1 MARASV
7 ARFQRQRRRV
17 GTVAHETGVMTAAAS
32 LIPGLDQIVR
42 HSDPA
47 RRAEAARLIS
57 ELFFEDAARL
67 RASHVA
73 LFDDILVGLVPY
85 VETVGRAEL
94 ASRFSQLANA
104 PRALIGQLARENE
117 ILVAGPVLRRSP
129 VLDDEVLLDVARL
142 KGQGHL
148 LAMAERNT
156 LSAGL
161 TDVMVRRGDRE
172 VVRRTAGNAGAT
184 FSAIGYQAL
193 VKRAAQDGVLT
204 LAVGQRGDLSDAHL
218 KQLLAGSL
226 DVVRRRLFDLTG
238 PERQAAI
245 SRAMNAIS
253 DVPEAADSKRNFVPA
268 QHAILALH
276 KAGKLNEA
284 ALLGFAKEFAY
295 EESVAALAAMSGI
308 GIATLDR
315 LVSGERNDP
324 ILVIGKTVGLEW
336 ATVRALVLLRLGPH
350 RVLAPADIES
360 VRANYTRLMP
370 STAERVVNFWKT
382 RQSG

>member
-1 MARASV
+1 
-7 ARFQRQRRRV
+7 
-17 GTVAHETGVMTAAAS
+17 MTAAAS
-32 LIPGLDQIVR
+32 LIPGLDEIVR

-47 RRAEAARLIS
+47 RRAEAARRIA
-57 ELFFEDAARL
+57 ELFFEDAAKL

-73 LFDDILVGLVPY
+73 LFDDILIDLVPY
-85 VETVGRAEL
+85 VETVARAGL
-94 ASRFSQLANA
+94 AERFSFLTNA
-104 PRALIGQLARENE
+104 PRALVSQFARENE

-129 VLDDEVLLDVARL
+129 VLDEEVLLEVARL

-148 LAMAERNT
+148 LAMAERNM
-156 LSAGL
+156 LSTGI

-172 VVRRTAGNAGAT
+172 VVRRTAGNAGAA
-184 FSAIGYQAL
+184 FSATGYEAL
-193 VKRAAQDGVLT
+193 IKRAAQDGVLT
-204 LAVGQRGDLSDAHL
+204 LAVGQRSDLSDAQL
-218 KQLLAGSL
+218 KELLAGSL
-226 DVVRRRLFDLTG
+226 DVVRRRLFDLVK

-245 SRAMNAIS
+245 NRAMNEIS
-253 DVPEAADSKRNFVPA
+253 NVPETFESKRDFVPA

-284 ALLGFAKEFAY
+284 ALLGFAKGFAY

-315 LVSGERNDP
+315 LMSGDRHDP
-324 ILVIGKTVGLEW
+324 ILIVGKTVGLEW

-350 RVLAPADIES
+350 RVPAPADIEN
-360 VRANYTRLMP
+360 VRVNFSRLMP

-382 RQSG
+382 RQSV